1 MTEQEANKIRKD
13 ILKASSNGVLDS
25 VSKRD
30 LGNYL
35 AEVIKE
41 CSYAMKQS
49 ETGSAEWSWLASKK
63 TLAESI
69 LIKFT

>member
-1 MTEQEANKIRKD
+1 MENDNKEQEQCTIQN
-13 ILKASSNGVLDS
+13 

-41 CSYAMKQS
+41 CSYSMKQL
-49 ETGSAEWSWLASKK
+49 ETGSVEWSWLASKK
-63 TLAESI
+63 TLSESI

>member
-1 MTEQEANKIRKD
+1 MMTEDNKKQEKCTIQ
-13 ILKASSNGVLDS
+13 I

>member
-1 MTEQEANKIRKD
+1 MSTEN
-13 ILKASSNGVLDS
+13 SNTKQPCTIDS

-41 CSYAMKQS
+41 CSYGMKQS
-49 ETGSAEWSWLASKK
+49 ESGSAEWSWLASKK